1 MKKLIAA
8 ALILSLVFSLSLTAL
23 AEENDTI
30 SFTDVAEDNWAWPG
44 ISFMVSH
51 GYMNGTGDGAFNP
64 WGEVSLGQ
72 ALTIMAR
79 VAGET
84 DKEGAPW
91 YQIGFDW
98 AEKSDA
104 YTVPEDA
111 DLETLQAGRV
121 WRQDM
126 IRFFW
131 ALAGSEPADLSVLDR
146 LPDAGEIGEDYRTA
160 VAWSVENGI
169 SDGSR
174 PLATITRAEFA
185 TLVMRCHGVLVPDAQ

>member
-111 DLETLQAGRV
+111 DLETLQIRV
-121 WRQDM
+121 LR
-126 IRFFW
+126 
-131 ALAGSEPADLSVLDR
+131 
-146 LPDAGEIGEDYRTA
+146 
-160 VAWSVENGI
+160 
-169 SDGSR
+169 
-174 PLATITRAEFA
+174 
-185 TLVMRCHGVLVPDAQ
+185 HGVGVGLCAATGYWYPTPNEEDGRDPDVCRRPVRMK